1 MCAIS
6 HKSLQHISCE
16 KCSLY
21 TLTFIVLQTELL
33 FYLKEFQIYDAT
45 SINFLY
51 LFNHSGRIQQYF

>member
-1 MCAIS
+1 MSAIS

-45 SINFLY
+45 SINLY